1 MTLFFGLLLAMLLLA
16 LGIVLLPLLR
26 PRRTVTPASRGSQ
39 ANLGI
44 LREQAAQLDSELA
57 AGALTLEQHRL
68 GRAEIEQRVIE
79 EFSAEQ
85 SQGDR
90 GRAVAPAVGLA
101 LCLPLLVVG
110 LYGFLGTPQA
120 AAPEATQQS
129 GSGFSQAQIE
139 AMVSQLAAKLES
151 PNAEQPPDPKAWEML
166 ARSYAALQ
174 RFAQA
179 DKAYARAI
187 ELAPDN
193 AQLLADRADVLAM
206 LQGQSAAGE
215 PTRLVERALLLDP
228 NNLKA
233 LAIAG
238 TAALERSDPGAA
250 IAYWNRAKQI
260 APPGSEFSAGL
271 ESSLEVARSRLAS
284 PATTP
289 SKPPAVGSSSITG
302 TVSLSPAMAKQVAPG
317 DTVYIFARAAN
328 GPRMPIAVLRHRA
341 SELPLKFTLDDGAA
355 LSPQVS
361 LSSAGALVVGAR
373 ISRSGNAIPQPGDL
387 LGQSGQV
394 QPGAANLSIVIDQ
407 VQP

>member
-1 MTLFFGLLLAMLLLA
+1 MTLFFGLLLAMLLVA
-16 LGIVLLPLLR
+16 LGIVLFPLLR
-26 PRRTVTPASRGSQ
+26 PKRALTPASRGSR

-57 AGALTLEQHRL
+57 AGKLTPEQHRL
-68 GRAEIEQRVIE
+68 GRTEIEQRVLE
-79 EFSAEQ
+79 EFSTEPSLQ
-85 SQGDR
+85 RR
-90 GRAVAPAVGLA
+90 GRAVGPAVGLA
-101 LCLPLLVVG
+101 LCFPLLVVG
-110 LYGFLGTPQA
+110 LYGYLGNPQA
-120 AAPEATQQS
+120 AAPETAQQTA
-129 GSGFSQAQIE
+129 SGFSQAQIE

-151 PNAEQPPDPKAWEML
+151 PTAEQPPDPKAWEML

-193 AQLLADRADVLAM
+193 AHLLADRADVLAM

-238 TAALERSDPGAA
+238 TAALERSDPAAA

-271 ESSLEVARSRLAS
+271 ESSLEVARSRLAG
-284 PATTP
+284 PAP
-289 SKPPAVGSSSITG
+289 AASKPAATSASAITG
-302 TVSLSPAMAKQVAPG
+302 TVSLSPALAKQVAPS

-341 SELPLKFTLDDGAA
+341 GELPLKFTLDDAA
-355 LSPQVS
+355 SLSPQVT

-373 ISRSGNAIPQPGDL
+373 ISRSGNAIAQPGDL

-394 QPGAANLSIVIDQ
+394 QSGAVNLTIVIDQ